1 MAFWKRKSEDPWDQ
15 KPEKRPDAQI
25 PAWYRHEEP
34 AAPQEP
40 PVGELCPWCGQPMVA
55 GTLYGQSRG
64 AGGINGLQW
73 REGGYQG
80 FLDSLAFT
88 GKKIPDKRNRE
99 ILHELQREMENIVLI
114 GMPGCGK
121 STVGQLLADRL
132 GRSFIDS
139 DTEIVKKLGCS
150 NIKLMVL
157 LAAPE
162 GVALIQKEHPDVDI
176 YCGAVDEKLNEKGY
190 IVPGLGDA
198 GDRIFGTK

>member
-1 MAFWKRKSEDPWDQ
+1 MAFWKKKSEDPWDQ

-40 PVGELCPWCGQPMVA
+40 PAGELCPWCGQPMVA

-88 GKKIPDKRNRE
+88 GKKIDLGSYEDAQYCTSCQKMTLNIGRA
-99 ILHELQREMENIVLI
+99 MEKAGPNYVWKN
-114 GMPGCGK
+114 GK
-121 STVGQLLADRL
+121 PFPADEEE
-132 GRSFIDS
+132 S
-139 DTEIVKKLGCS
+139 
-150 NIKLMVL
+150 
-157 LAAPE
+157 
-162 GVALIQKEHPDVDI
+162 
-176 YCGAVDEKLNEKGY
+176 
-190 IVPGLGDA
+190 
-198 GDRIFGTK
+198 